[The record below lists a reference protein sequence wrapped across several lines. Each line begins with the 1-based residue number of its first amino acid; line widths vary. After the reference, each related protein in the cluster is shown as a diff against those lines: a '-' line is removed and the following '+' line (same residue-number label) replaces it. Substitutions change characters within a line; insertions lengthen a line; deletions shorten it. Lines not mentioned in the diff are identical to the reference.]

1 MYLSI
6 IGVYSF
12 ILILSVSCSSYFV
25 AYNLFDEA
33 CQATLSQDFSNGTVL
48 VLEYLSDVILSWDI
62 TYHPKYCTQLT
73 DSREQKNI
81 HGPFSTL
88 LIPQITYPKFENY

>member
-33 CQATLSQDFSNGTVL
+33 CQATLSPDFSNGTVQHL
-48 VLEYLSDVILSWDI
+48 LRGKLLSEV
-62 TYHPKYCTQLT
+62 
-73 DSREQKNI
+73 EA
-81 HGPFSTL
+81 PFSML
-88 LIPQITYPKFENY
+88 KFIERWASN

>member
-33 CQATLSQDFSNGTVL
+33 CQATLSQDFSNGTVQCCTSTVQVL
-48 VLEYLSDVILSWDI
+48 V
-62 TYHPKYCTQLT
+62 
-73 DSREQKNI
+73 RGRRQK
-81 HGPFSTL
+81 L
-88 LIPQITYPKFENY
+88 